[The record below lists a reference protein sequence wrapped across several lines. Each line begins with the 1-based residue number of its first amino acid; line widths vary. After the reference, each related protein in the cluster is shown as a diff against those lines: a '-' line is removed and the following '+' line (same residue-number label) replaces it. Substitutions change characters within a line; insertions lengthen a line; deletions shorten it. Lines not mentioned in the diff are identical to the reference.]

1 MKFSSA
7 TLSLLLLGATTAPTA
22 EAFRNGNAPKPA
34 EAVVKK
40 PPMPFKWP
48 IVGTLPD
55 FLMWGGVDNM
65 VGIYEDMYHDYGN
78 AYATSLM
85 GSDEF
90 VVSDPRVMDQVL
102 RKEGMF
108 PVGSGEVV
116 TMFTEYYEE
125 NEMDFA
131 IRAVGRGPDWKE
143 WRGELNPDFYVLWDT
158 YLPVIAETCR
168 KISAVAGK
176 ETTETKNL
184 HVADFWTRAAFDMFY
199 AVMNGESPETTNSE
213 KAKPEDLEFVRA
225 AKDAFA
231 GVGALL
237 TNPLEKVFE
246 SDLYKDFRFNM
257 NQIVALGNK
266 NALER
271 LEAARTT
278 KAAFEAEAAAKE
290 QTDAGESST
299 SGCPVTAV
307 KKAVGLGRNQPVPT
321 DFANPSIME
330 RLVNRDSL
338 STKQILETQ
347 APLLMAGVDTTA
359 YVMGWFYLNM
369 ASNPEVQAR
378 LAAELDAKLDGQDVT
393 TKEQLDS
400 LTYLK
405 ACFRESHRLTPPAP
419 ITAKTLAKDVTVVVP
434 GDEKHDDSSYT
445 IPGGTRISLNLKGW
459 PMDPTL
465 VEHPTQYMP
474 ERFLEDAVEARR
486 GTPSAIALDHPYMSD
501 PFGRGKRRCMGANV
515 AVAEMSVLAARLLQD
530 YTIELVD
537 PNESLNSPTKSWK
550 AKQKFMVIADPYPA
564 MKLIP
569 RNKNKK
575 NEEQ

>member
-1 MKFSSA
+1 
-7 TLSLLLLGATTAPTA
+7 
-22 EAFRNGNAPKPA
+22 
-34 EAVVKK
+34 
-40 PPMPFKWP
+40 
-48 IVGTLPD
+48 
-55 FLMWGGVDNM
+55 
-65 VGIYEDMYHDYGN
+65 
-78 AYATSLM
+78 
-85 GSDEF
+85 
-90 VVSDPRVMDQVL
+90 
-102 RKEGMF
+102 
-108 PVGSGEVV
+108 
-116 TMFTEYYEE
+116 
-125 NEMDFA
+125 
-131 IRAVGRGPDWKE
+131 
-143 WRGELNPDFYVLWDT
+143 
-158 YLPVIAETCR
+158 
-168 KISAVAGK
+168 
-176 ETTETKNL
+176 
-184 HVADFWTRAAFDMFY
+184 MFY
-199 AVMNGESPETTNSE
+199 AVMNGESPETTNTE

-225 AKDAFA
+225 TKRAFD
-231 GVGALL
+231 VTGALL

-246 SDLYKDFRFNM
+246 SDLYKEFRTNM
-257 NQIVALGNK
+257 RQTVELANK

-271 LEAARTT
+271 VESARTA
-278 KAAFEAEAAAKE
+278 KAAFEAKAAKE
-290 QTDAGESST
+290 QNDAGENGEST

-321 DFANPSIME
+321 DFVNPSMVE
-330 RLVNRDSL
+330 RLVNRDVL
-338 STKQILETQ
+338 STKQILEAQ

-419 ITAKTLAKDVTVVVP
+419 AGIKSLETDLTVVVP
-434 GDEKHDDSSYT
+434 GDEKNDDSSYT
-445 IPGGTRISLNLKGW
+445 IPGGTRISLNLRGW
-459 PMDPTL
+459 PLDPAL
-465 VEHPTQYMP
+465 VESPTQYMP

-550 AKQKFMVIADPYPA
+550 AKQKLMLIADPYPA
-564 MKLIP
+564 MNLIP
-569 RNKNKK
+569 RNKNENT
-575 NEEQ
+575 NE